1 MIKRNQGF
9 SAAFLAVLLAAGGL
23 LTAQSRIQSTDPE
36 VRLEWFKQH
45 QAMQEKSPYGD
56 LIWRHIGPEIM
67 SGRVVDVAV
76 PNEAEYTFY
85 AATASGGVWKTINNG
100 TSWIPI
106 MDDVPSTSVGD
117 VTVAP
122 SNPDIVWVG
131 LGEANIFRSSMSGTG
146 VYKSTDAGK
155 TWQHMGLPATHHIAR
170 IVIHPD
176 NPDTVY
182 VAASGHE
189 YTYNT
194 ERGVYK
200 TTDGGKTWD
209 KILYVDEKTG
219 AIDLVMDPSDP
230 GILYASMWNRI
241 RRSWHDPKIEP
252 GNAVYKTTDGG
263 QNWKQLTQGLPPSE
277 KAGRIG
283 LDVCAADPDIVYAFI
298 DMHYLGRARSGAPDE
313 GDKEI
318 IPAAVFRSED
328 KGETWTKVSR
338 DTPIMQRLVRTYG
351 WVFGQIRVDPNDP
364 DTIYILGVP
373 MLKSV
378 DGGQSF
384 QALQDRGL
392 HGDHHALWI
401 DPEDSNRLINGND
414 GGINLSY
421 DGGKTWE
428 NIQNLPVVQFYNVYL
443 DNAEPFNV
451 YGSIQD
457 NGSWMGPVTYQPGRN
472 PVWDWKQI
480 PGGEASY
487 IELDPL
493 NSSILFTAGYYGR
506 MLRSEKVDG
515 TWKTTNIAPERQIG
529 PEAGQQD
536 EPRLRGQWLAP
547 FMFSPTNPCVLYL
560 GRQYLLRSM
569 DKGDTWEKISPDLTY
584 GDPDEQGDIPYAT
597 ITSISESPLRF
608 GLIYVGTDDGKVQ
621 VTRDGGNTW
630 KEIIRNL
637 PYKKWVSRVVASAFR
652 EEVVY
657 LTLNGKRDDD
667 FADYVFRSGDYGET
681 WGDISGNIP
690 GGPVNVIR
698 EDPKDPDILY
708 LGTDLGVYITT
719 NGGDEWHVLGKG
731 LPITFVHDIK
741 IHPRDDKLV
750 IATHG
755 RGAFVLDDLTPVRK
769 SKE

>member
-1 MIKRNQGF
+1 MSEKMKGF
-9 SAAFLAVLLAAGGL
+9 KVTFIALLVTAGGI
-23 LTAQSRIQSTDPE
+23 LTAQTRIQSTDPD
-36 VRLEWFKQH
+36 VRLEWFRRH
-45 QAMQEKSPYGD
+45 QTMQAETPYGN
-56 LIWRHIGPEIM
+56 LSWRHIGPEIM

-76 PNEAEYTFY
+76 PPETNYTFY
-85 AATASGGVWKTINNG
+85 VASASGGVWKTINNG
-100 TSWIPI
+100 TSWTPI
-106 MDDVPSTSVGD
+106 MDNVPSTSVGA
-117 VTVAP
+117 VAVAP
-122 SNPDIVWVG
+122 SNPDIVWAG

-146 VYKSTDAGK
+146 VYKSLDAGE
-155 TWQHMGLPATHHIAR
+155 TWEHMGLPATHHIAR

-176 NPDTVY
+176 NPDVVY
-182 VAASGHE
+182 AAASGHE
-189 YTYNT
+189 YTYNP

-200 TTDGGKTWD
+200 TTDGGRTWD
-209 KILYVDEKTG
+209 QILYVDEKTG
-219 AIDLVMDPSDP
+219 AVDLVMDPSDS

-241 RRSWHDPKIEP
+241 RRPWHDPKIEP
-252 GNAVYKTTDGG
+252 GNAVFKTSDGG
-263 QNWKQLTQGLPPSE
+263 ENWTKLTQGLPPSG

-283 LDVCAADPDIVYAFI
+283 LDVCAAQPNVVYAFF

-313 GDKEI
+313 GEKEI
-318 IPAAVFRSED
+318 IPAAVFRSDD
-328 KGETWTKVSR
+328 KGSTWTKVSR

-351 WVFGQIRVDPNDP
+351 WVFGQIRVDPKDP
-364 DTIYILGVP
+364 DTVYILGVP
-373 MLKSV
+373 LLKSV

-384 QALQDRGL
+384 EALRDRGL

-401 DPEDSNRLINGND
+401 DPDDSSRLINGND

-421 DGGKTWE
+421 DGGETWE

-457 NGSWMGPVTYQPGRN
+457 NGSWMGPVTYRPGRN

-487 IELDPL
+487 IELDPQDPD
-493 NSSILFTAGYYGR
+493 ILYTAGYYGR

-515 TWKTTNIAPERQIG
+515 AWQTVNIAPEGQIG

-536 EPRLRGQWLAP
+536 VPRLRGQWLAP
-547 FMFSPTNPCVLYL
+547 FMFSPANPCVLYL

-569 DKGDTWEKISPDLTY
+569 DKGESWEKISPDLTC
-584 GDPDEQGDIPYAT
+584 GDPAEQGDIPYAT

-621 VTRDGGNTW
+621 VTRDGGNSW
-630 KEIIRNL
+630 KEIMREL
-637 PYKKWVSRVVASAFR
+637 PYKKWVSRVTASAFD
-652 EEVVY
+652 EGVVY

-681 WGDISGNIP
+681 WVDISGNIP

-698 EDPKDPDILY
+698 EDPKDPNILY
-708 LGTDLGVYITT
+708 LGTDLGVYVTV
-719 NGGDEWHVLGKG
+719 NGGDEWHVLGSG
-731 LPITFVHDIK
+731 LPVTFVHDLK
-741 IHPRDDKLV
+741 IHPRDDAAV

-755 RGAFVLDDLTPVRK
+755 RGMFVLDKLKALR
-769 SKE
+769 E